1 MSTLP
6 PRLEGMDPE
15 LQRRLAI
22 AAMDLGLNIL
32 ADRHEEQFYFPHP
45 QFTDHDRRV
54 GHAIHSSM
62 DNRSLKR
69 FSDVLFD
76 EGCVLSDFEFA
87 TQDLQYVVGMMAWTD
102 EDNLDGFKYLAAC
115 RGTASE
121 VMLPL
126 ALVLPKIHDRARRG
140 VPTRLL
146 AVHNH
151 PRHPL
156 KDFFEDI
163 LGNTLGPSGTDRS
176 TTWSWLNIQVES
188 GGLIRPSFV
197 LHERGQFRRI
207 RWPSVETLAALWAQL
222 QRASAAQQVSQ

>member
-1 MSTLP
+1 MSSPP
-6 PRLEGMDPE
+6 PRLGGMDPE
-15 LQRRLAI
+15 LQRRLY
-22 AAMDLGLNIL
+22 AAALDIGLNVL
-32 ADRHEEQFYFPHP
+32 ADQHEEQFYFPHP
-45 QFTDHDRRV
+45 EFTKHDRRV
-54 GHAIHSSM
+54 AQAIHSSM
-62 DNRSLKR
+62 DKGSLKR

-76 EGCVLSDFEFA
+76 EGCILSGFECA
-87 TQDLQYVVGMMAWTD
+87 TQDLTYEVGMLAWSD
-102 EDNLDGFKYLAAC
+102 DRNLDGFRYLAAS

-126 ALVLPKIHDRARRG
+126 AQVLPKMCDRARRG

-163 LGNTLGPSGTDRS
+163 LGNTLGPSGTDRT
-176 TTWSWLNIQVES
+176 TTWSWLNIQMES
-188 GGLIRPSFV
+188 GGVIRPSFV

-207 RWPSVETLAALWAQL
+207 QWPSVETLAALWARL
-222 QRASAAQQVSQ
+222 QRA